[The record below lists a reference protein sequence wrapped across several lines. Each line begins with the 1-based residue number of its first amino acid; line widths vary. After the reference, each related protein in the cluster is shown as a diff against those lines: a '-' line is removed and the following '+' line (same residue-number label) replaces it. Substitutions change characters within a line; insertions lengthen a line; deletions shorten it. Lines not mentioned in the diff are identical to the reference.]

1 MAREYT
7 NPATGETVLN
17 PPVRP
22 FHEVLR
28 EVGEGHL
35 NSELSDQLYDLL
47 HKVQATGKPG
57 ALSLTLN
64 VKLAGAGRVEITPA
78 VKTKLPEFDR
88 PKTSFFIDKQ
98 GNASRRD
105 PNQPEIPGITHINRE
120 AN

>member
-1 MAREYT
+1 MAREYI
-7 NPATGETVLN
+7 NPATGETVTD

-35 NSELSDQLYDLL
+35 NVDLSEAFYDLL
-47 HKVQATGKPG
+47 RKVQATGRAG
-57 ALSLTLN
+57 ALTLTLN
-64 VKLAGAGRVEITPA
+64 VKPSGAGRVEIVDS

-88 PKTSFFIDKQ
+88 PKTAFFIDRN

-105 PNQPEIPGITHINRE
+105 PNQPEIPGVTHINRE

>member
-7 NPATGETVLN
+7 NPATGEIVTN

-28 EVGEGHL
+28 EIGEGHL
-35 NSELSDQLYDLL
+35 NQDLSEAFYDLL
-47 HKVQATGKPG
+47 HKVQSTGRQG
-57 ALSLTLN
+57 SLTLSISISS
-64 VKLAGAGRVEITPA
+64 KGAGRVEVVDSIK
-78 VKTKLPEFDR
+78 VKAPEFDR
-88 PKTSFFIDKQ
+88 PKTAFYIDKQ

-105 PNQPEIPGITHINRE
+105 PNQPEIPGVTHINRE